1 LCDGDKEENVE
12 PSSALVVEILSEDKD
27 KCNDEKEPHGGAMEA
42 SDSGDME
49 IQSR

>member
-12 PSSALVVEILSEDKD
+12 PSPALIVEILSEDKE

-42 SDSGDME
+42 RNRGDVE
-49 IQSR
+49 I